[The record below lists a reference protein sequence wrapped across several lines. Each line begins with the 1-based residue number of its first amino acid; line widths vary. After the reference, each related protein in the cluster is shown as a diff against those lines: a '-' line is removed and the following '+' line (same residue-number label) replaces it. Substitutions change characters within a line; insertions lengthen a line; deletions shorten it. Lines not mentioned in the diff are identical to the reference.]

1 MKQIRKFSSG
11 FSFCSRMATT
21 RQNPLRLSAVLG
33 FQERKNDIIYTQSL
47 TTSIKSNPHIV
58 VFFPGDVQDYI
69 ENMEAHRDSK
79 YYKQWNLEDT
89 ALTLQN
95 KFPGDHIL
103 VVKPSRM
110 ALKTFTCFQ
119 NFVKSNELGVPEHSD
134 NYDSLRHLDCLI
146 KEASERLKT
155 CEESHGYGFE
165 GLDLRIV
172 GFSKGC
178 VVLNQFLY
186 EFCYYKNIKD
196 QEITTLISKIRDMY
210 WLDGGHSGG
219 KNTWVGNHAILDT
232 LCSLNINVHVH
243 VSPYQIRDDRRPWI
257 KKEEKSFRDYLSKH
271 GCNIDRKVHFETV
284 TPSILVHF
292 DVLNVF
298 KTASTEELV
307 DKEPSLD
314 DYIVAHFPNTFYYE
328 SKIN

>member
-1 MKQIRKFSSG
+1 MKQIRKFSSW
-11 FSFCSRMATT
+11 FSVCWTMATI
-21 RQNPLRLSAVLG
+21 RQSPLRLSAVLG
-33 FQERKNDIIYTQSL
+33 LKDRKNDIIHTQSL
-47 TTSIKSNPHIV
+47 TDPIKNNPHVV
-58 VFFPGDVQDYI
+58 VFFPGDVQDYT

-79 YYKQWNLEDT
+79 YYKEWNLEDT
-89 ALTLQN
+89 ALKLQN

-155 CEESHGYGFE
+155 CEESAVYDFQD
-165 GLDLRIV
+165 LDLRIV

-186 EFCYYKNIKD
+186 EFRYYKNIDD
-196 QEITTLISKIRDMY
+196 QDIITLINKIRDMY

-219 KNTWVGNHAILDT
+219 KNTWVTDHAVLDT
-232 LCSLNINVHVH
+232 LCSLNINVHIH
-243 VSPYQIRDDRRPWI
+243 VTPYQIRDDRRPWI
-257 KKEEKSFRDYLSKH
+257 QKEEKSFRYYLSKH
-271 GCNIDRKVHFETV
+271 GCNIDRKMHFEAI
-284 TPSILVHF
+284 TPSVLVHF
-292 DVLNVF
+292 DVLNEF
-298 KTASTEELV
+298 K
-307 DKEPSLD
+307 K
-314 DYIVAHFPNTFYYE
+314 YE
-328 SKIN
+328 V